1 MTRIIAGEL
10 RGRRLTVPDAG
21 TRPTSDRVREAIFN
35 IVVTRAD
42 LDDADIL
49 DLYAGTGALGIEAL
63 SRGAAHATFVD
74 SRRRATS
81 VISANIG
88 ACGLGSSATVVTR
101 PVASFLS
108 SGDGEVDIAFLDP
121 PYDLPDDTMT
131 ADLAALAARWMA
143 PGGLVIVE
151 RAVRAPQTQW
161 PDALTVLVRKAYG
174 DTRVEVAIH
183 DGPDDAEPENGGTG
197 EWRSGR

>member
-35 IVVTRAD
+35 IVAARAD

-63 SRGAAHATFVD
+63 SRGATHATFVD

-81 VISANIG
+81 VISANIA
-88 ACGLGSSATVVTR
+88 ACGLGASATVVTR
-101 PVASFLS
+101 PVATFLS
-108 SGDGEVDIAFLDP
+108 SGTGEVDIAFLDP

-131 ADLAALAARWMA
+131 ADLAAVAARWIV

-151 RAVRAPQTQW
+151 RAARAPETQW
-161 PDALTVLVRKAYG
+161 PDALIVQVRKTYG
-174 DTRVEVAIH
+174 DTRVEVATH
-183 DGPDDAEPENGGTG
+183 GGSDDAGPESGGSSHAD
-197 EWRSGR
+197 R